1 MSEPIPRRNRVDTLF
16 LAFTLIGSLVCLLAT
31 VTLVIL
37 AAQVK
42 SASGTGQPAASLW
55 AALTFGSMFL
65 ISLPGVYRAWK
76 GWRGDPA
83 PPSVPNIGWAFALI
97 LAPLGVCLASII
109 SIRTDGSGFFTTV
122 GYALAIGSVVLGI
135 TLVMRL
141 LGPPLS
147 PRRAWGH
154 FLVGLWAMP
163 AIALIF
169 EVLLFIPSLVLLG
182 LGLMLTP
189 DGRTMIDMLAPILT
203 RDTWLLSDS
212 LLELSLQP
220 WVVGLMLFNVAF
232 LVPLLEEAIKTLG
245 TWPILRR
252 NLTPAQGFLGG
263 ALAGAGFSFFEALFV
278 AEPGQAWWAILI
290 GRTGTTL
297 MHIFT
302 AAITNW
308 ALVRSAR
315 DRKWLTFGLTYLGA
329 VGMHA
334 LWNASSVGMG
344 LAAIILESDQSSP
357 SAGYAGT
364 VTCMGSMI
372 LMSLVGFTL
381 IALPWITRRLT
392 QSEVVDV

>member
-1 MSEPIPRRNRVDTLF
+1 MSEPIPRRSRADALF
-16 LAFTLIGSLVCLLAT
+16 FVFTLLGSLVCLVAT
-31 VTLVIL
+31 VTLVVMAL
-37 AAQVK
+37 QVQ
-42 SASGTGQPAASLW
+42 SVSRTGQSEASLW
-55 AALTFGSMFL
+55 GALTFGLMFA
-65 ISLPGVYRAWK
+65 ISLPGVYWAWR

-83 PPSVPNIGWAFALI
+83 PPSKPKLGLTLALI
-97 LAPLGVCLASII
+97 LLPLGVCLASII
-109 SIRTDGSGFFTTV
+109 SIRTAGGGLFTSV
-122 GYALAIGSVVLGI
+122 GYALAIGFVILGI
-135 TLVMRL
+135 TMVMRL

-163 AIALIF
+163 VIALIF
-169 EVLLFIPSLVLLG
+169 EVLLFIPSLLLLG

-189 DGRTMIDMLAPILT
+189 DGRTLIDMLTPILA
-203 RDTWLLSDS
+203 RDTWLLSDN

-220 WVVGLMLFNVAF
+220 WVVGLMLFNIAF

-252 NLTPAQGFLGG
+252 NPTPAQGFLGG
-263 ALAGAGFSFFEALFV
+263 ALAGAGFSLFEALFA
-278 AEPGQAWWAILI
+278 AEPGQAWLAILI

-308 ALVRSAR
+308 ALVRAMR
-315 DRKWLTFGLTYLGA
+315 DRKWLTFVLTYLGA

-357 SAGYAGT
+357 SAGYAAT
-364 VTCMGSMI
+364 VTCMGFLI
-372 LMSLVGFTL
+372 LMSLVGFTM
-381 IALPWITRRLT
+381 IALPWIIRRLT
-392 QSEVVDV
+392 QSEAVEV